1 MQLHGSESPE
11 YVDKITVP
19 CIKVIHIPSTDNNDN
34 FNDDDNKG
42 NDDDNDNDND
52 VHSVKAQA
60 QLFSNRAIAILLGKF
75 MSRNK
80 IIATS

>member
-11 YVDKITVP
+11 YIDKITVP

-34 FNDDDNKG
+34 FNDDDDNKG
-42 NDDDNDNDND
+42 NDDNNDND
-52 VHSVKAQA
+52 VHSLKAQA

>member
-1 MQLHGSESPE
+1 
-11 YVDKITVP
+11 VP

-34 FNDDDNKG
+34 FNDDNNKG
-42 NDDDNDNDND
+42 NDDGND

-80 IIATS
+80 NIHCY

>member
-1 MQLHGSESPE
+1 M
-11 YVDKITVP
+11 P

-34 FNDDDNKG
+34 FNDDNNKG
-42 NDDDNDNDND
+42 NDYDND

-80 IIATS
+80 NIHCY